1 MEMLYLILFF
11 IALLAV
17 SFIRLLITNSAIYAV
32 KVRKFTDKKRFILI
46 SFFLFSLIWTVMC
59 LCVSNFDN
67 IFKKIA
73 DSILFGFL
81 GNLTITGSGHYSG
94 IIVAFFEILTAYA
107 FIYLFNQTVVYK
119 NLNVPEKQ
127 KSKLLHIVSL
137 CNVPYLLFIPILKI
151 SFVSNIINDIII
163 GMIY

>member
-1 MEMLYLILFF
+1 MEMLYLMLFF

-32 KVRKFTDKKRFILI
+32 KVRKFTDEKRFILKSSVFSELGILI

-94 IIVAFFEILTAYA
+94 IIVAFF
-107 FIYLFNQTVVYK
+107 
-119 NLNVPEKQ
+119 
-127 KSKLLHIVSL
+127 
-137 CNVPYLLFIPILKI
+137 
-151 SFVSNIINDIII
+151 
-163 GMIY
+163 

>member
-1 MEMLYLILFF
+1 MEMLYLMLFF

-17 SFIRLLITNSAIYAV
+17 SFIRLLITNSAVYAV
-32 KVRKFTDKKRFILI
+32 KVRKFTDKKRFILKASVFSELGILI

-73 DSILFGFL
+73 DSILLGFL

-119 NLNVPEKQ
+119 KSECSRKTEKQ
-127 KSKLLHIVSL
+127 ITSHCFIVQ
-137 CNVPYLLFIPILKI
+137 CN
-151 SFVSNIINDIII
+151 
-163 GMIY
+163 GQ

>member
-1 MEMLYLILFF
+1 MYENAVFDAFF

-32 KVRKFTDKKRFILI
+32 KVRKFTDKKRFILKVSVFSELGILI

-94 IIVAFFEILTAYA
+94 IIVAF
-107 FIYLFNQTVVYK
+107 
-119 NLNVPEKQ
+119 
-127 KSKLLHIVSL
+127 
-137 CNVPYLLFIPILKI
+137 LKFSQPTHLYI
-151 SFVSNIINDIII
+151 CLIRPLYIKI
-163 GMIY
+163 